1 MQYIIDQA
9 GGKGTRMRHLTENK
23 PKALTRSCPLCN
35 ATRGEILKSVKMI
48 SINRLPIPSEYDVVV
63 CEKCGFCF
71 ADADAIQENYNTYY
85 RDYNVYGNSGILK
98 QEELGKECTFRFPIF
113 EKFVSKDAEIIDIG
127 CGDGNFL
134 LYLKKRG
141 YKNLYGIDPSTESI
155 RILKEKGIA
164 GSVGNIFDEISKEFE
179 EKRFDVVVCTEVLE
193 HIYAL
198 KDAMVHLDKYLKS
211 DGMLYIDVPSVE
223 YFEKEL
229 LPVANYFN
237 CEHINYFNLQTLD
250 NLLHIFGYER
260 ISEERKQSL
269 FNESE
274 NCVRAMYRKT
284 PEAADIICDMKSR
297 VSIRSYLSKIA
308 EKTEN
313 RVAMIQKLL
322 DENERLI
329 IWGTGNYTYQLLA
342 EFPEKSKKVV
352 CFIDNN
358 ELKWGNELV
367 GKQVKSPQ
375 CLLNMNEHYPILIC
389 SMINAGDIVEQ
400 LKEMDVCNPHYVLD

>member
-1 MQYIIDQA
+1 
-9 GGKGTRMRHLTENK
+9 MRHLTENK
-23 PKALTRSCPLCN
+23 PKVLTRSCPLCN
-35 ATRGEILKSVKMI
+35 ATQGEILKSVKMI

-71 ADADAIQENYNTYY
+71 ADADATQTDYNTYY
-85 RDYNVYGNSGILK
+85 RDYNVYSNSGILK
-98 QEELGKECTFRFPIF
+98 QEELGKECAFRFPIF
-113 EKFVSKDAEIIDIG
+113 ERFVSKDAEIIDIG

-134 LYLKKRG
+134 FYLKERG
-141 YKNLYGIDPSTESI
+141 YKNLYGIDPSAESI

-164 GSVGNIFDEISKEFE
+164 GSVGNIFDEISKEFG

-198 KDAMVHLDKYLKS
+198 KDAMVHLDKYLKA

-342 EFPEKSKKVV
+342 EFPEMGKKVV

-375 CLLNMNEHYPILIC
+375 CLFNMKEHYPILIC

-400 LKEMDVCNPHYVLD
+400 LKEMDACNPHYVLD